1 MINETVE
8 EIQGMHSHSSSTIA
22 IKATEAL
29 SELLDREYASV
40 DEFELDLERNAGALR
55 RANPSHASL
64 HNAVWAVQRSVVD
77 ATDTVGEAKDL
88 TREMI
93 DRVVDDIET
102 GKRRAA
108 EQAAETFD
116 DGETFMTHDF
126 SSTVLSAV
134 ETAANDGDAL
144 DAYIKEA
151 RPRYIGRGTARMLSD
166 IENVDPHLIVDNA
179 MGHYLSECD
188 RVVVGMD
195 CIVDDTL
202 YNRVGTFPLAATA
215 NYLDVP
221 FVVVG
226 SGAKVIEDEFVFENQ
241 YRAAEEVM
249 LEPVEG
255 ITIENP
261 SYDATPVEL
270 VDKLITDTGVHE
282 P

>member
-29 SELLDREYASV
+29 SELLEREYASV

-64 HNAVWAVQRSVVD
+64 HNAVWAVQRAVVD
-77 ATDTVGEAKDL
+77 AADTVEESKEL

-93 DRVVDDIET
+93 DRVIDDIET
-102 GKRRAA
+102 GKTRAA
-108 EQAAETFD
+108 ANAAETFE

-126 SSTVLSAV
+126 SSTALSAV
-134 ETAANDGDAL
+134 ETAAEAGTSL
-144 DAYIKEA
+144 TAYVKET
-151 RPRYIGRGTARMLSD
+151 RPRYIGRGTARMLAD
-166 IENVDPHLIVDNA
+166 IDPVDPHLLVDNA

-188 RVVVGMD
+188 RVVIGMD

-202 YNRVGTFPLAATA
+202 YNRVGTLPLAATA
-215 NYLDVP
+215 QELGVP
-221 FVVVG
+221 VVVVG
-226 SGAKVIEDEFVFENQ
+226 SGAKVIEDGFVFENQ
-241 YRAAEEVM
+241 FRAPEEVM

-270 VDKLITDTGVHE
+270 IDKLVTDTGVHDL
-282 P
+282 